1 MERIKAIDAKYIKS
15 GENLRLPISVNS
27 YRCKLEDSKATIPSW
42 YMFIYQA
49 SF

>member
-27 YRCKLEDSKATIPSW
+27 YRCKLEDSKVTIPTW
-42 YMFIYQA
+42 YISIYLA
-49 SF
+49 